1 MKIKDQIGL
10 LALIIAILFFL
21 FFKLKMNNDYK
32 VAKEIWKS
40 KDLHGIV
47 IDTIFHNEKTNEK
60 PTFSVIIRTGKQT
73 QEINEYFDDNEFK
86 LIVGINDSLSKK
98 SGTYEID
105 IYRSD
110 TLYKRCFPYKDE
122 K

>member
-1 MKIKDQIGL
+1 MKIKDKIGL

-40 KDLHGIV
+40 KDIHGIV
-47 IDTIFHNEKTNEK
+47 INKTFHNKKPYEKSYLSVEIYEK
-60 PTFSVIIRTGKQT
+60 KRTVT
-73 QEINEYFDDNEFK
+73 IDSWTDEDLLSE
-86 LIVGINDSLSKK
+86 LLINDSLSKN

-105 IYRSD
+105 IYRTD